1 LRGHSLYLYK
11 ELNLIGDQN
20 SVSHLKYQG
29 RDVNNKGYQAL
40 RWCAKAPNAERKKFV
55 HSRRQ
60 TLQMGRSELTPLCL
74 PPPAPH
80 FNKENK
86 TNSLGKLCLTM

>member
-1 LRGHSLYLYK
+1 
-11 ELNLIGDQN
+11 
-20 SVSHLKYQG
+20 LKYQG
-29 RDVNNKGYQAL
+29 RGINKKGYQVL
-40 RWCAKAPNAERKKFV
+40 RWHAKAPNAERKFV
-55 HSRRQ
+55 HSRKQ
-60 TLQMGRSELTPLCL
+60 ALQMGRRELVPLHL